1 MPDPTPLPFDWRS
14 ELRTRL
20 AAAWIVKMLATT
32 LGISAF
38 FVAYFWV
45 LHYPQNAV
53 TTMPLTA
60 LDRLIPVDPRAM
72 PLYLSLWF
80 YVSIAPALLRNG
92 RELAYYG
99 LGTFVLSAVGL
110 MVFLIWPTTTPDFGI
125 EWSQYPSMAFLKRVD
140 VSANACPSLHV
151 AFAVFTAVWL
161 DRLLKQIRLG
171 AGIRAVSL
179 LWCLGIL
186 YSTLAVRQHV
196 LWDVIAGAVLGVVV
210 ALVQGALIPPQ
221 KWAVQP
227 LQSRAGE
234 PQEPPGPDQ
243 VAENSSSSFS
253 R

>member
-1 MPDPTPLPFDWRS
+1 
-14 ELRTRL
+14 
-20 AAAWIVKMLATT
+20 MLATT

-45 LHYPQNAV
+45 LHYPQSAV

-60 LDRLIPVDPRAM
+60 LDRLIPVDPRAL

-80 YVSIAPALLRNG
+80 YVSIAPALLRNS

-110 MVFLIWPTTTPDFGI
+110 MVFLIWPTMTPDFGI

-171 AGIRAVSL
+171 TGIRAVSL

-210 ALVQGALIPPQ
+210 ALVQGALISPQ
-221 KWAVQP
+221 KWVVQP
-227 LQSRAGE
+227 LQPRAGE
-234 PQEPPGPDQ
+234 PQQSSEQDQ